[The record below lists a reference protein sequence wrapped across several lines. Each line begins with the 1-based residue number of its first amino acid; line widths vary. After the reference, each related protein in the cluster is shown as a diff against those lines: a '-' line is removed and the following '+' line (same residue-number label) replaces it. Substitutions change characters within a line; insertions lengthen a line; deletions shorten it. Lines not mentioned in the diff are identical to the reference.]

1 LDQIKNN
8 QLWETRGII
17 ENHLLPQTE
26 REREALLKQRNLQVY
41 CLKYDFT
48 PMNCVSMI
56 MCEIGRLNPVSVPV
70 IVEEFN
76 ADRSS
81 RLAE

>member
-1 LDQIKNN
+1 MYDKESITQNY
-8 QLWETRGII
+8 
-17 ENHLLPQTE
+17 LLPYSDKEKEQLA
-26 REREALLKQRNLQVY
+26 RQRNLNVR

-56 MCEIGRLNPVSVPV
+56 MCEIGRLSPVSVPV

-76 ADRSS
+76 QEREKQKND
-81 RLAE
+81 E